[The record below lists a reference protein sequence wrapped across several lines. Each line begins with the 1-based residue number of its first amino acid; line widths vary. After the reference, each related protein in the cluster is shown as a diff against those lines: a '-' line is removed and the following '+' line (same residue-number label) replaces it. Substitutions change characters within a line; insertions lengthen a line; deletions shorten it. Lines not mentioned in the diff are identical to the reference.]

1 VGRSGT
7 SVHTGRDE
15 GRTVVL
21 QVHYLGQCGEGFSR
35 KVTRKIEMEETQT
48 LDDLHE
54 AIIYRSFGWDD
65 PHMYSFF
72 FDNIPY
78 SEARGMEYCCS
89 TEPDLFS
96 GEKPNPTSTKLGD
109 LNLKEGQRFLFV
121 FDFGDDH
128 QFGIE
133 VEGFGR
139 AVSGK
144 KYPLILEEKGRAPKQ
159 YYLQTR

>member
-1 VGRSGT
+1 MGRSGT
-7 SVHTGRDE
+7 WVYTGKDE

-21 QVHYLGQCGEGFSR
+21 QVYYLGQCGAGFSR
-35 KVTRKIEMEETQT
+35 KVTRKIAMKETQT

-54 AIIYRSFGWDD
+54 AIIYKSFEWDD

-78 SEARGMEYCCS
+78 SKARGMEYCCS
-89 TEPDLFS
+89 TEPDPFS
-96 GEKPNPTSTKLGD
+96 GERSNPTSTKLRD
-109 LNLKEGQRFLFV
+109 LNLKKGQRFLFI
-121 FDFGDDH
+121 FDFGDDQ

-133 VEGFGR
+133 VEGLGET
-139 AVSGK
+139 VSGK

-159 YYLQTR
+159 YY

>member
-1 VGRSGT
+1 MGT
-7 SVHTGRDE
+7 DE
-15 GRTVVL
+15 GRTVVF
-21 QVHYLGQCGEGFSR
+21 QVYYLGQMGAGFSR
-35 KVTRKIEMEETQT
+35 RVTRKIEMKETQT

-78 SEARGMEYCCS
+78 TQDRRMEYSCD
-89 TEPDLFS
+89 TTPDPFDR
-96 GEKPNPTSTKLGD
+96 GRPNPTSTKLSR
-109 LNLKEGQRFLFV
+109 LNLKKKQKSLFL

-133 VEGFGR
+133 VEGFGE
-139 AVSGK
+139 VTSGK
-144 KYPLILEEKGRAPKQ
+144 ACPLILEQNGRAPRQ
-159 YYLQTR
+159 YG